1 MNLRE
6 LNELRDMRFHIKR
19 LKRRIAE
26 IEGQIYPHG
35 MNADAPSSGIKSHTS
50 KIEQIVERTEK
61 HKLELMKLKN
71 EYEYKVS
78 ALESEIYALKDEHIK
93 AILISR
99 FVDARSWIQVAHDI
113 GGGNTADGVRK
124 ACFRFFAKR

>member
-1 MNLRE
+1 MTLRE

-26 IEGQIYPHG
+26 IESAALPQSPKTDNSPGGTHG
-35 MNADAPSSGIKSHTS
+35 NPSKT
-50 KIEQIVERTEK
+50 ERVVEKTER
-61 HKLELMKLKN
+61 HKA
-71 EYEYKVS
+71 
-78 ALESEIYALKDEHIK
+78 ALYALKEDYERRVSELETEIYSLDDEHIK

-99 FVDARSWIQVAHDI
+99 FVDARSWVQVAHEV

-124 ACFRFFAKR
+124 ACFRFFQKI